1 MMNQIDLPVALT
13 ENLEKLLE
21 DTPKEKHIFAERYE
35 KENKD
40 SQYYLSNEFLLNK
53 NIVDISEYKRLFHII
68 SSYFD
73 TENLEKFLKERNYE
87 LSEKNVSG
95 CFYYPPDGFMSWHT
109 NYKRNDWRIYIVKS
123 LEGDSFFRYVK
134 DGEIITEYDSK
145 GWSYRIFYVGDES
158 NPFWHCVYGGSGR
171 YSIGF
176 RLQKNDNMLI
186 NCP

>member
-1 MMNQIDLPVALT
+1 MNQVDLPVALT

-21 DTPKEKHIFAERYE
+21 DISKEKHNKKWIFAERYE
-35 KENKD
+35 KDNKD

-53 NIVDISEYKRLFHII
+53 NIVDISEYKRLFNII
-68 SSYFD
+68 TAYPD
-73 TENLEKFLKERNYE
+73 TENLEKFLKERNFE
-87 LSEKNVSG
+87 LFEKNVSG
-95 CFYYPPDGFMSWHT
+95 FFYYPPDGFMSWHT

-134 DGEIITEYDSK
+134 DGEIITEYDPK

-158 NPFWHCVYGGSGR
+158 NPFWHCVNGGSGR

-176 RLQKNDNMLI
+176 RLKKIKDTL
-186 NCP
+186 